1 MATVTKDGVK
11 IEEGKKLET
20 NWTIA
25 HHVNQYD

>member
-11 IEEGKKLET
+11 LEEAKQLQT
-20 NWTIA
+20 NWNIA